1 MGRESNGFEGAKRPF
16 GRERS
21 EPSCPGL
28 GSAERSAA
36 EHGPNSSF
44 FISSPASYPLLSPCS
59 QIRISVNSNIP
70 NLHNIPSSIHFALV
84 AAMASRS
91 GG

>member
-21 EPSCPGL
+21 EPSCPGP

-36 EHGPNSSF
+36 ERGPNSSYVLRLAH
-44 FISSPASYPLLSPCS
+44 S
-59 QIRISVNSNIP
+59 
-70 NLHNIPSSIHFALV
+70 
-84 AAMASRS
+84 
-91 GG
+91 